1 MSPNSVRRQETE
13 QLREQIR
20 GAAIHLF
27 AERGYRGTSIQEVA
41 DAVGI
46 SKQLLLYHFPS
57 KEALHEAVLGAVAE
71 AWNSLL
77 PLLLDAL
84 TSEPAR
90 FEAILD
96 DLTVLL
102 QQRRDAARVV
112 LLELVNDESS
122 AAAMDESVRP
132 WMKVA
137 AEFIRRRQADGAF
150 SPAVDPEAWVVQA
163 ATLLLSTI
171 ALLHLRA
178 DKWPEEVDA
187 DTWRRRRLRESVRM
201 LQASVKGQG

>member
-1 MSPNSVRRQETE
+1 MSQASPRRQETE

-20 GAAIHLF
+20 TAAIRLF
-27 AERGYRGTSIQEVA
+27 AERGYRGTSVQEVA

-57 KEALHEAVLGAVAE
+57 KEALHEAVITAVAD
-71 AWNSLL
+71 AWNTFL

-84 TSEPAR
+84 TSDPVR
-90 FEAILD
+90 FETILD
-96 DLTVLL
+96 DLTALL
-102 QQRRDAARVV
+102 QQRQDVARVV
-112 LLELVNDESS
+112 MLELVNHEAS

-150 SPAVDPEAWVVQA
+150 AASVDPEAWVVQA
-163 ATLLLSTI
+163 ATLLLATI
-171 ALLHLRA
+171 ALLHLHA
-178 DKWPEEVDA
+178 EKWPEGVDA
-187 DTWRRRRLRESVRM
+187 EGWRRRRLRESVRM
-201 LQASVKGQG
+201 LQASVRGRG